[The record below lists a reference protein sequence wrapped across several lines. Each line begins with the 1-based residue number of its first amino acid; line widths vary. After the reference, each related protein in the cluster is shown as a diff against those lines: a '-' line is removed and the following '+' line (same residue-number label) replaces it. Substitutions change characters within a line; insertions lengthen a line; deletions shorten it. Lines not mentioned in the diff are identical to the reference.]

1 MEKLHENP
9 FIVNELKH
17 ILKVD
22 YTISNILCLISCG
35 DPVGATSRSRPGGR
49 SYRRED
55 LQSTITVEFLNE
67 TIFIRIG
74 IIHSWNIVDQMSK
87 KLSEDFLERKTQ

>member
-35 DPVGATSRSRPGGR
+35 DPVGATSGR
-49 SYRRED
+49 D
-55 LQSTITVEFLNE
+55 LEVAPTE
-67 TIFIRIG
+67 
-74 IIHSWNIVDQMSK
+74 
-87 KLSEDFLERKTQ
+87 ERTSNQQ